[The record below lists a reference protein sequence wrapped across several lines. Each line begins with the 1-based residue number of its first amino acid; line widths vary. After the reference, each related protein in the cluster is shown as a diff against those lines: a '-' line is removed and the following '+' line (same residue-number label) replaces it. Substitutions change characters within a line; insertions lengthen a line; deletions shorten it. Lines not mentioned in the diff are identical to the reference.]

1 MPSLQVL
8 IDQKA
13 ALEDEVAKT
22 LKAAQEK
29 KRALEIQIQKERAE
43 EIVRGRA
50 EIERLMQKYSLSVAD
65 VFGSGTLLKSAQAK
79 DKPGYLSEIREYYN
93 GRFL

>member
-1 MPSLQVL
+1 
-8 IDQKA
+8 
-13 ALEDEVAKT
+13 
-22 LKAAQEK
+22 
-29 KRALEIQIQKERAE
+29 
-43 EIVRGRA
+43 
-50 EIERLMQKYSLSVAD
+50 VAD